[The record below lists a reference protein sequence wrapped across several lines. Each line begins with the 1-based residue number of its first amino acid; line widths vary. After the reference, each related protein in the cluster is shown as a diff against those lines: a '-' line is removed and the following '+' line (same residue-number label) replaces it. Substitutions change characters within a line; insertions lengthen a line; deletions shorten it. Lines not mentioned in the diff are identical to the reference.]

1 MKKIIFI
8 SALLCAFIS
17 NAQESEPSS
26 LMSYGDLGV
35 LFTGEDNNG
44 TARFRAMSGAF
55 GALGGDL
62 SAIEINPAGTAV
74 FLKSEFSTSLNIR
87 NQKNAVNYYGINT
100 SLNDDYTT
108 LSQMGAVFVFKNHF
122 SDWHNTAMGFNYSLA
137 RDFKNFW
144 IADGNSGYATFIYDE
159 DYDPNN
165 PDVSD
170 IYLNTDRQYFENYTS
185 GKNNKYT
192 FSFASQYKDNLFIG
206 ASFNS
211 HDLRFYQ
218 SAYLEEEN
226 YNDDG
231 DRLPRYLSSSL
242 EELWTSGYGFSFSL
256 GLIFKSTDDLRL
268 GLAYQSP
275 VWYNLLEESFDNAG
289 YLNGF
294 YYELRSPSKYTAS
307 AAYIFGK
314 KGLIS
319 LDYTFRNYS
328 NISLDPSRDFQQE
341 NQYFDS
347 ALQGTSEVRVGT
359 EWRVKQLSLRGGYH
373 FQQSP
378 YKNSISSDDL
388 KGYSFG
394 AGYSF
399 GLVKLDFAY
408 ENSQQTGVYD
418 FYADYNEVNPANLDI
433 DTSKYTISL
442 VFNI

>member
-1 MKKIIFI
+1 MASF
-8 SALLCAFIS
+8 LCVFIS
-17 NAQESEPSS
+17 NAQEPSS
-26 LMSYGDLGV
+26 LYGYGDLGV

-74 FLKSEFSTSLNIR
+74 FLKSEFSASLNIR
-87 NQKNAVNYYGINT
+87 NQRINSNYYGSNA
-100 SLNDDYTT
+100 SLKDDYTT
-108 LSQMGAVFVFKNHF
+108 LSQMGAVFVFKNNY
-122 SDWHNTAMGFNYSLA
+122 SDWHNTAIGFNYSLA

-144 IADGNSGYATFIYDE
+144 VADGNSGYSTFIYDE
-159 DYDPNN
+159 DYDPDN
-165 PDVSD
+165 PDPD
-170 IYLNTDRQYFENYTS
+170 NIYLNTDRQYFENYTS

-192 FSFASQYKDNLFIG
+192 FSFASQYKDKLYIG
-206 ASFNS
+206 ASLNS

-226 YNDDG
+226 YNDQG
-231 DRLPRYLSSSL
+231 DRLPRYLASSY

-256 GLIFKSTDDLRL
+256 GFIVKPVENMRL

-275 VWYNLLEESFDNAG
+275 VWYNLLEESYNNFG
-289 YLNGF
+289 QLNGF
-294 YYELRSPSKYTAS
+294 YYEMRSPSKYTGS
-307 AAYIFGK
+307 FAYIFGK

-319 LDYTFRNYS
+319 LDYVYRNYS
-328 NISLDPSRDFQQE
+328 NIKLDPAPDFQGE
-341 NQYFDS
+341 NQYFDNN
-347 ALQGTSEVRVGT
+347 LKGTSEVRIGT
-359 EWRVKQLSLRGGYH
+359 EWRIKHLSLRGGYH

-378 YKNSISSDDL
+378 YKESVSSDDL
-388 KGYSFG
+388 KGYSLG

-399 GLVKLDFAY
+399 GFVKLDFAY
-408 ENSQQTGVYD
+408 ENSKQSNIYD
-418 FYADYNEVNPANLDI
+418 FYADYDQVDAANLDI

>member
-1 MKKIIFI
+1 MKKILFI
-8 SALLCAFIS
+8 SAFLCVFIS

-87 NQKNAVNYYGINT
+87 NQKNAVNYYGTNT

-122 SDWHNTAMGFNYSLA
+122 SDWHNTAIGFNYSMA

-165 PDVSD
+165 PDMED

-192 FSFASQYKDNLFIG
+192 FSFASQYKDNLYIG

-211 HDLRFYQ
+211 HDLQFYQ

-256 GLIFKSTDDLRL
+256 GLIFKPTDDLRL

-275 VWYNLLEESFDNAG
+275 VWYNLLEESFNNAG
-289 YLNGF
+289 FLNGF

-328 NISLDPSRDFQQE
+328 NISLDPSRDFQLE
-341 NQYFDS
+341 NQYFNS

-378 YKNSISSDDL
+378 YKNTISSDDL

-399 GLVKLDFAY
+399 GFVKLDFAY
-408 ENSQQTGVYD
+408 ENSQQTGIYD
-418 FYADYNEVNPANLDI
+418 FYADYNEVDPANLDI